1 MQFDI
6 YDRKCKA
13 LQDTLK
19 NLAELARKL
28 RLEGQEK
35 QAYQAIDMLKQ
46 EQFHMVVVGEFSRG
60 KSTFVNAL
68 LGQQI
73 LPVSKSP
80 TTAII
85 SKIVYGDKPEFILHY
100 KNGQPSKMVTLEE
113 FSGLKAPKEGILSG
127 LRDKLQR
134 VQIFHEQEQL
144 EEIAYASVKY
154 PLAFCKEQVELVDTP
169 GTNDLNTGRIEITYR
184 YLDQADALIMLL
196 AADQALSKSEA
207 EFLKERILKKKI
219 QDIFFIINRKDA
231 LNGFEEEQ
239 QVLDFVRTNLK
250 ALLPDDMR
258 TGLKLFLVSS
268 KQALLYRRAEAGD
281 VLTTKQRMNK
291 PENMEVTGFVEFE
304 QALGRFLSEE
314 KGQAKLQKY
323 IRIGQEIQTGI
334 REALALRKEISAH
347 SVDEIKAKAA
357 AMEPEFL
364 EVKHKAAKIIGML
377 RSNLEAAESEME
389 NACVLA
395 GDHLCKAA
403 NEAVDNYSGK
413 MEAKKMKE
421 AVEKAI
427 TPEQKRWIDEMQKRQ
442 QELVAREIS
451 KAEQNL
457 RLIWS
462 DLQTTCYT
470 GNHSLSME
478 SNKITFELENVK
490 ERTVSDLD
498 TFAGNWCVGGALGL
512 LFGAHVLLPALA
524 LGAIGAGFLG
534 LFDDS
539 REDIRAKVKVQLAE
553 QYNQQAERMKGEVLQ
568 CYQNQVQEVCKEMQ
582 STIDNRI
589 RDMHNQLQC
598 VLQEKEMQEKDAKQQ
613 MKNLAL
619 QIASAENY
627 GRQLIVLAQG
637 KQE

>member
-1 MQFDI
+1 MQLET
-6 YDRKCKA
+6 YDRKCNE

-19 NLAELARKL
+19 KLAELAREL

-35 QAYQAIDMLKQ
+35 QACQAIDMLKQ

-100 KNGQPSKMVTLEE
+100 KNGKSPKMVSLEE
-113 FSGLKAPKEGILSG
+113 FSGLKAPKEGILNS
-127 LRDKLQR
+127 LKDKLQR
-134 VQIFHEQEQL
+134 MQISHGQEQL
-144 EEIAYASVKY
+144 DAIEYASVKY

-169 GTNDLNTGRIEITYR
+169 GTNDLNTGCIEITYR

-219 QDIFFIINRKDA
+219 QDVFFIINRKDA
-231 LNGFEEEQ
+231 LNGVEEEQ
-239 QVLDFVRTNLK
+239 QVLNFVSSNLK
-250 ALLPDDMR
+250 ELLPDDMKTELR
-258 TGLKLFLVSS
+258 LFLVSS

-281 VLTTKQRMNK
+281 SLTTKQRMNK
-291 PENMEVTGFVEFE
+291 PDNMEVTGFVEFE
-304 QALGRFLSEE
+304 QVLGRFLSEE

-323 IRIGQEIQTGI
+323 IRIGKEIQTGI

-364 EVKHKAAKIIGML
+364 EIKHRSAKIIGML
-377 RSNLEAAESEME
+377 RSSLEAAENEME

-395 GDHLCKAA
+395 GDRLRKAA
-403 NEAVDNYSGK
+403 NEAVDNYSGE
-413 MEAKKMKE
+413 MEAKKIKE
-421 AVEKAI
+421 AVERAI
-427 TPEQKRWIDEMQKRQ
+427 TPEQKRWIDDMQKQQ

-451 KAEQNL
+451 KAEQSL

-462 DLQTTCYT
+462 DLQDICYT
-470 GNHSLSME
+470 GNPGISVE
-478 SNKITFELENVK
+478 SDKITFELENVK
-490 ERTVSDLD
+490 ERKVSNGE
-498 TFAGNWCVGGALGL
+498 TFAGSWCVGSALGL
-512 LFGAHVLLPALA
+512 LLGTHVLLPALA

-553 QYNQQAERMKGEVLQ
+553 QYNQQAERIKDKVLQ
-568 CYQNQVQEVCKEMQ
+568 CYQSQVREVCEEMQ

-589 RDMHNQLQC
+589 HDMQNQLQC
-598 VLQEKEMQEKDAKQQ
+598 VLQEKEMQENDAKQQ

-619 QIASAENY
+619 QMASAEDY
-627 GRQLIVLAQG
+627 GRQLIALTQ
-637 KQE
+637 